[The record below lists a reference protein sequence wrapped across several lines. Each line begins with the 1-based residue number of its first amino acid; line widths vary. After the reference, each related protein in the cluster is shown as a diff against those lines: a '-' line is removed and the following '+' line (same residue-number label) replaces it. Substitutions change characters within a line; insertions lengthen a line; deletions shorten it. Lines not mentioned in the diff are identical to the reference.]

1 MARTN
6 LSQLLGM
13 VASETTPTHLTAELN
28 GPSAEPARAASG
40 PGSSAPSASIPKHPA
55 PTAQAQ
61 TQAQTPAP
69 LYATLLRKETRI
81 RFDQQTQ
88 LTLLARRLTQRRK
101 TPGVRIT
108 ENTLIRIAI
117 DLLLAYAGE
126 LDGADEATL
135 RRTVGL
141 P

>member
-1 MARTN
+1 MARAH

-28 GPSAEPARAASG
+28 RPSADPARAVSE
-40 PGSSAPSASIPKHPA
+40 PGATTSSTSTPEQRA

-61 TQAQTPAP
+61 TQAQMQAP

-101 TPGVRIT
+101 ISGVRIT

-117 DLLLAYAGE
+117 DLLLAHTGQ